1 MSNYNIYFSPTGG
14 TKKVADVLA
23 INIFAETVEAPAES
37 SYEDFDI
44 CHELPQTELNLK
56 DHDVCIISV
65 PSFGGRVPTVAVERL
80 KKIHGNGAV
89 AILNCVYGNRDW
101 DDTLTELQDLLDAQ
115 GFRCVAAVAAVA
127 EHSLFRQFAAGRPDA
142 DDMNDLVRFS
152 HKIRAAMVQ
161 FTAKDYGKL
170 RLSGSHISYKPYS
183 GGPFKPVGNENCTE
197 CGFCAEECPAGAIGK
212 ASPKEVN
219 SDKCIS
225 CMRCVKV
232 CPKHARGCDEALLK
246 NVSEKMTPALSP
258 RKSNFLFLP
267 SEGDI

>member
-23 INIFAETVEAPAES
+23 VNIFAENGDAPAELL
-37 SYEDFDI
+37 YEELDI
-44 CHELPQTELNLK
+44 CREISPTELHEN
-56 DHDVCIISV
+56 DVCIISV

-80 KKIHGNGAV
+80 KKIQGNGAA

-101 DDTLTELQDLLDAQ
+101 DDTLTELQDSLEVQ

-142 DDMNDLVRFS
+142 EDMSDLVRFS
-152 HKIRAAMVQ
+152 RKIRAAITQ

-170 RLSGSHISYKPYS
+170 RLSGSHIAYKPYA
-183 GGPFKPVGNENCTE
+183 GGPFKPTGSENCTG
-197 CGFCAEECPAGAIGK
+197 CGFCAEECPAGAIDK
-212 ASPKEVN
+212 ANPREVN
-219 SDKCIS
+219 SDLCIS

-232 CPKHARGCDEALLK
+232 CPKHERSCDAALLK
-246 NVSEKMTPALSP
+246 NVSEKMAPALSP

>member
-14 TKKVADVLA
+14 TKKVADALA
-23 INIFAETVEAPAES
+23 SNIFAENIEAPAES

-44 CHELPQTELNLK
+44 CHELPQ
-56 DHDVCIISV
+56 
-65 PSFGGRVPTVAVERL
+65 
-80 KKIHGNGAV
+80 
-89 AILNCVYGNRDW
+89 
-101 DDTLTELQDLLDAQ
+101 TELQDLLDAQ

-127 EHSLFRQFAAGRPDA
+127 EHSLFRQFAAGRPDS

-152 HKIRAAMVQ
+152 RKIRAAMVQ
-161 FTAKDYGKL
+161 FTAKHYGKL
-170 RLSGSHISYKPYS
+170 RLSGSHIAYKPYS
-183 GGPFKPVGNENCTE
+183 GGPFKPVGNENCTA
-197 CGFCAEECPAGAIGK
+197 CGFCAEECPASAIDK
-212 ASPKEVN
+212 ANPKEVN

-232 CPKHARGCDEALLK
+232 CPKHARGCDAVLLK
-246 NVSEKMTPALSP
+246 NMSEKMAPALSP